1 MYYVYILKSV
11 KTGDLYIGFTGNL
24 KKRIVE
30 HNTDKNLSTKNKG
43 PWVLIYSEMYKSKKD
58 AQNREY
64 RLKYYGQ
71 ALNELKKR
79 ISGSLSLVNLVREKV
94 GDLV

>member
-1 MYYVYILKSV
+1 
-11 KTGDLYIGFTGNL
+11 
-24 KKRIVE
+24 
-30 HNTDKNLSTKNKG
+30 
-43 PWVLIYSEMYKSKKD
+43 MYKSKKD

-79 ISGSLSLVNLVREKV
+79 ISGSLSLVNFVREEG
-94 GDLV
+94 GDKNV